1 MNNIELTP
9 TLSKQ
14 IVAQYVTLY
23 AKEVVL
29 RALAAIP
36 GTPTETIAF
45 AILWTVF
52 LAWQIFALNLSGA
65 ISSGVELALIGIQAM
80 VIGVLFTKL
89 LIWVRMQTN
98 VYANS

>member
-1 MNNIELTP
+1 MNNLELNP

-14 IVAQYVTLY
+14 IIAQYVLTY

-36 GTPTETIAF
+36 GTVTETIAF
-45 AILWTVF
+45 AIIGTVF
-52 LAWQIFALNLSGA
+52 LAWQIFSLILSGA
-65 ISSGVELALIGIQAM
+65 ISSGVELILIGFQAL

-89 LIWVRMQTN
+89 LIWVRIQTN
-98 VYANS
+98 VRANS